1 MKSIVA
7 ASAIALASTSPAHAS
22 LTGAAQLAAVYDT
35 ILDAR
40 FEQVD
45 AQLKQA
51 CPPAPEGACLVL
63 RVVSLWWQIS
73 LNPESRA
80 LDRRFEELSAS
91 TIAANEAWTS
101 REPKRAEAWFYLAG
115 AYGPRVQWRVLRGER
130 FGAARDGKR
139 IKDALERAL

>member
-7 ASAIALASTSPAHAS
+7 ASAIALAFTSPAHAS
-22 LTGAAQLAAVYDT
+22 LTGAPRLAAVYDT

-40 FEQVD
+40 FERVD

-51 CPPAPEGACLVL
+51 CPPAPEGACLAL

-80 LDRRFEELSAS
+80 LDRL
-91 TIAANEAWTS
+91 IALAIERHAEKQLLRTS
-101 REPKRAEAWFYLAG
+101 M
-115 AYGPRVQWRVLRGER
+115 
-130 FGAARDGKR
+130 
-139 IKDALERAL
+139 

>member
-22 LTGAAQLAAVYDT
+22 LTGAAQLAAVYDA

-45 AQLKQA
+45 AQLKQG
-51 CPPAPEGACLVL
+51 CPPAPEGACQVL
-63 RVVSLWWQIS
+63 RVVALWWQIS

-80 LDRRFEELSAS
+80 LDHQLRNGVFYLQPR
-91 TIAANEAWTS
+91 NEAWTS
-101 REPKRAEAWFYLAG
+101 REPKRAEAWLLATNSTVP
-115 AYGPRVQWRVLRGER
+115 APR
-130 FGAARDGKR
+130 
-139 IKDALERAL
+139 